1 MAKASNVP
9 MLTSSP
15 TSPIGSS
22 PPRTATMVPVTM
34 VVTYGV

>member
-1 MAKASNVP
+1 MAKANRVP

-22 PPRTATMVPVTM
+22 PASTMTTIPVMM
-34 VVTYGV
+34 VVT